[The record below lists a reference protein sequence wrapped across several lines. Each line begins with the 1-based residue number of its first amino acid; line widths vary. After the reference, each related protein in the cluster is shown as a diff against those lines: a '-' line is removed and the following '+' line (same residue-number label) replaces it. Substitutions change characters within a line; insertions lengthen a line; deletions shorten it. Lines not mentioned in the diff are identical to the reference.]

1 MTITCHEGQKFRSGG
16 GEKNVAGA
24 SKYSSK
30 LLTLLKICIFA
41 DNLYI
46 KHPLSE
52 SQIKIII
59 SVYMPYSWLKR
70 ILFIIAPIAF
80 YALSLYCIDSLVTRE
95 VVDSFGGW
103 KRFFV
108 IINFLI
114 LFIYWTI
121 LGIVLDNNRLEL
133 SDLQFGFFA
142 SIALCILPSMDFL
155 PKWVFECYVLI
166 IPATAIYMC
175 LLTFMGNHIP
185 FADKIWQL
193 DNQENVWIFDKTH
206 KLILNSTDNSTTF
219 FTWEYNGLTNT
230 IVIYNENE
238 KRCYSIHTITHDR
251 LTLMRIPSLETLTF
265 FRRESGSPVIVN
277 QIKNNVE

>member
-1 MTITCHEGQKFRSGG
+1 MTITWHEGQKFSRGG

-142 SIALCILPSMDFL
+142 SIALCILPSMEFL

-166 IPATAIYMC
+166 IPATAI
-175 LLTFMGNHIP
+175 
-185 FADKIWQL
+185 
-193 DNQENVWIFDKTH
+193 
-206 KLILNSTDNSTTF
+206 
-219 FTWEYNGLTNT
+219 
-230 IVIYNENE
+230 
-238 KRCYSIHTITHDR
+238 DR
-251 LTLMRIPSLETLTF
+251 KS
-265 FRRESGSPVIVN
+265 VV
-277 QIKNNVE
+277 